1 MKFIRR
7 VLLIIFFVCVASLIT
22 LWAVTYFVQPKT
34 FKLIT
39 KKQLSS
45 LTHQDSAIDGSINWR
60 IFPRPGLNL
69 TKVRIGDVKKI
80 DGDYALSID
89 NLLFNLQL
97 APLLHGQFVFDTIVF
112 DGFTLHVNLGEKVPV
127 NTTEKKPLAKKK
139 TPNVPT
145 NIALKSLLLTNG
157 RIILSQNKQ
166 EKLLL
171 KNVRLEAELPLKHHE
186 PLPVQFKATLKKQS
200 DELRINGILSYKGLL
215 TLPILNTA
223 NTQLENL
230 EIDGQTT
237 FENIQI
243 NDYEITRANAHTFFS
258 KGKLELNPLTLSLY
272 NGESVGR
279 LNYLINTH
287 DLNFNQTGTGLSAEP
302 VFQHVLDI
310 RPSHLTGTLDF
321 SIHTAAKINTPD
333 WHKKMITNG
342 NLTLHNGTLSY
353 LNLPAITEETT
364 KSILNLAN
372 ENFTHIQ
379 QGLEQLKP
387 WSLGQYSG
395 STAFHLL
402 NLQYQAKGD
411 SHLNYNLLLETA
423 KLNLKGEGTLNLE
436 TSAIRAHLIA
446 YLITKDKSI
455 QAIQQLLGHGFPLKV
470 TGTLSTP
477 LIHADSHQ
485 LTDILSSQ
493 ALPKALIKPL
503 NKLKKHIKILN
514 HAPITSPTE

>member
-321 SIHTAAKINTPD
+321 S
-333 WHKKMITNG
+333 
-342 NLTLHNGTLSY
+342 
-353 LNLPAITEETT
+353 
-364 KSILNLAN
+364 
-372 ENFTHIQ
+372 
-379 QGLEQLKP
+379 
-387 WSLGQYSG
+387 
-395 STAFHLL
+395 
-402 NLQYQAKGD
+402 
-411 SHLNYNLLLETA
+411 
-423 KLNLKGEGTLNLE
+423 
-436 TSAIRAHLIA
+436 
-446 YLITKDKSI
+446 
-455 QAIQQLLGHGFPLKV
+455 
-470 TGTLSTP
+470 
-477 LIHADSHQ
+477 
-485 LTDILSSQ
+485 
-493 ALPKALIKPL
+493 
-503 NKLKKHIKILN
+503 
-514 HAPITSPTE
+514 